1 MLSWF
6 YLCSASIADKK
17 RGNTRNIMALRS
29 VVTQTTQPEKNHIAT
44 IYQWVR
50 GRIESFFTEDVSPDN
65 HAIVELQRKGVW
77 IGLALILQSL
87 NEIDHDWY
95 IPYLGPIGSIIP
107 FALFLGSF
115 FAMAMAFRP
124 GSVKQS
130 AAREHPRRWQK
141 AILILTLLLTIPGGI
156 EFGRSVVMSFL
167 PPQFSNDGTSLD
179 TNAAMLLLE
188 GRNPYTDSNMLDLA
202 RRFPIQP
209 NWTTP
214 LMKGQFANST
224 DYPTMTD
231 FQTVLDTDLKA
242 GTAPEF
248 ESKVSYPALSFLTL
262 VPFAWFKDY
271 NVLPL
276 YLLSYL
282 VLVGIAWK
290 VARPEMRKWLIV
302 LAIANVP
309 MWVSTIGGN
318 LDILYTLLIVLVWL
332 LRDKRW
338 SSALFLGLALASKQI
353 AWFFIPFYMI
363 MVFRHYGLKEVVYR
377 LLIAGT
383 IGLAFNLP
391 FILWNPQ
398 AWIAGILAPMADPMF
413 PMGVG
418 IVNLSVA
425 HLLPFFPKWV
435 YSVLEA
441 IAMLAS
447 LLWYWRICKKAPEAA
462 MLLAV
467 FPLFLAWRSLASYFY
482 CAAFPLFVLM
492 AAKVPA
498 HKAAQPK
505 APRAPG
511 TARSH
516 KITPA
521 TQTLAGTF
529 PSVPEA
535 VGIRAFAYPSHIFR
549 YFVQPHS

>member
-1 MLSWF
+1 
-6 YLCSASIADKK
+6 
-17 RGNTRNIMALRS
+17 MAQRS
-29 VVTQTTQPEKNHIAT
+29 VETQTTRPHTSQIT
-44 IYQWVR
+44 IKQR
-50 GRIESFFTEDVSPDN
+50 LLDGIESFFTKDVSPDN
-65 HAIVELQRKGVW
+65 HAIVELQRKAVW

-87 NEIDHDWY
+87 TELNEMRREWY
-95 IPYLGPIGSIIP
+95 TPYIGPVGSVIS
-107 FALFLGSF
+107 FTLLLGSF
-115 FAMAMAFRP
+115 IALGMAFRP
-124 GSVKQS
+124 RSMKQQ
-130 AAREHPRRWQK
+130 AMQHHPRRWQK
-141 AILILTLLLTIPGGI
+141 IVLVLTLLLMIPGAI
-156 EFGRSVVMSFL
+156 EFGRGVFMCFL

-188 GRNPYTDSNMLDLA
+188 RRNPYTDSNMLDLA

-214 LMKGQFANST
+214 LLKGQFANST
-224 DYPTMTD
+224 DYPTMVD

-242 GTAPEF
+242 GISPEF

-271 NVLPL
+271 NVLPF
-276 YLLSYL
+276 YILSYL
-282 VLVGIAWK
+282 VLIGIAWK
-290 VARPEMRKWLIV
+290 VARPEMRKWVLV
-302 LAIANVP
+302 LAMANVP

-318 LDILYTLLIVLVWL
+318 LDIFYTLLIVMVWL

-363 MVFRHYGLKEVVYR
+363 MVFRHYGVKEVVYR

-398 AWIAGILAPMADPMF
+398 AWLAGILAPIADPMF

-418 IVNLSVA
+418 LINLSIS
-425 HLLPFFPKWV
+425 HLVPFLPKWL
-435 YSVLEA
+435 YTFLEA

-447 LLWYWRICKKAPEAA
+447 LVWYWRICKRVPEAA
-462 MLLAV
+462 LLLAV
-467 FPLFLAWRSLASYFY
+467 LPLFVAWRSLTSYFY
-482 CAAFPLFVLM
+482 CVSFPLFIIM
-492 AAKVPA
+492 AARIPA
-498 HKAAQPK
+498 TRVARPK
-505 APRAPG
+505 

-516 KITPA
+516 NSTTTAQKLIGA
-521 TQTLAGTF
+521 F
-529 PSVPEA
+529 PPVPEA
-535 VGIRAFAYPSHIFR
+535 VGIRTFAYPPPQGTR
-549 YFVQPHS
+549 EGTQ

>member
-1 MLSWF
+1 MEQ
-6 YLCSASIADKK
+6 
-17 RGNTRNIMALRS
+17 RS
-29 VVTQTTQPEKNHIAT
+29 VATQTTRPEHSHISIKHRVT
-44 IYQWVR
+44 R
-50 GRIESFFTEDVSPDN
+50 LLESFFTKDVSPDN
-65 HAIVELQRKGVW
+65 HAIVELQRKAVW
-77 IGLALILQSL
+77 IGLAIVLQSL
-87 NEIDHDWY
+87 TELNEMRRAWY
-95 IPYLGPIGSIIP
+95 TPYIGPIGSIIS
-107 FALFLGSF
+107 FTLLLGSF
-115 FAMAMAFRP
+115 AALAMAFRP
-124 GSVKQS
+124 SSIKRQQGQ
-130 AAREHPRRWQK
+130 PRRWQK
-141 AILILTLLLTIPGGI
+141 FILILVLLTTIPGAI
-156 EFGRSVVMSFL
+156 EFGRGIYMCFL

-224 DYPTMTD
+224 DYPSMVD

-242 GTAPEF
+242 GTSPEF

-271 NVLPL
+271 NVLPF
-276 YLLSYL
+276 YMLSYL
-282 VLVGIAWK
+282 VLIGLAWK
-290 VARPEMRKWLIV
+290 VARPEMRKWVV
-302 LAIANVP
+302 LLAMANIP

-318 LDILYTLLIVLVWL
+318 LDIFYTLLIVLVWL

-338 SSALFLGLALASKQI
+338 SSALFLGLALASKQL

-383 IGLAFNLP
+383 IGLAINLP

-398 AWIAGILAPMADPMF
+398 AWLAGILAPIADPMF

-418 IVNLSVA
+418 LVNLSVS
-425 HLLPFFPKWV
+425 HLIPFLPKWL

-441 IAMLAS
+441 VSIVAS
-447 LLWYWRICKKAPEAA
+447 LAWYWRICKKVPESA

-467 FPLFLAWRSLASYFY
+467 LPLFVAWRSLTSYFY
-482 CAAFPLFVLM
+482 CISFPLFIIM
-492 AAKVPA
+492 AARVPVV
-498 HKAAQPK
+498 KKTQPK
-505 APRAPG
+505 AVRVGSKASSTG
-511 TARSH
+511 KFT
-516 KITPA
+516 
-521 TQTLAGTF
+521 GTF
-529 PSVPEA
+529 PPVPEA
-535 VGIRAFAYPSHIFR
+535 VGLRAFVYPSHILR
-549 YFVQPHS
+549 YFAQTRQ